1 MKSKIAA
8 TLSSLVLLAGLA
20 SCGGGS
26 SAQTQP
32 SQPLQ
37 PPPPAGMTI
46 GSVTPTSASTGSPDL
61 PITVAGSNFDG
72 MGIIRS
78 RVVWSVNSVIT
89 PLATNF
95 VDSTLLTAVIPA
107 NLLTS
112 RVTAQVLVQNYD
124 HVEGVVDATSNSV
137 SFSVTAH
144 LPTGDSVS
152 PSSDT
157 LGPKGMRQ
165 FVYAI
170 GGQAAAANWTVE
182 EGETGGTVT
191 PGGMYVAPTTAGT
204 YHLVAT
210 SVTDPSKSATATVAV
225 VNSGFAPAGNM
236 NSPRNGHTA
245 TFLNDGKVLIAGG
258 LEEGAGNTIAELF
271 DPVSGTFTTTGSMT
285 TFRTAATATL
295 LANGKVLIA
304 GGLGLGTSSLPRLNS
319 AELYDSSTGTFI
331 VTGSMSV
338 PRFQHTATLLDSG
351 KVLIAGGTDRSGG
364 GGAAVASAELYDP
377 ATGTF
382 AIAGSMLTDRAQHSA
397 TLLANGEVL
406 IVGGW
411 NGHRADAPDDP
422 PWDPL
427 FGELFDPSSAGFKG
441 SGSTST
447 TRFGHTAT
455 RLQDGRVLL
464 LGGVPAT
471 QNLHAQPT
479 NPAYAELY
487 NPASGTFS
495 AAGDFTELR
504 TKYTATLLT
513 GGLLLLVGGEQD
525 SAVVAS
531 ADLFDSSSNSSV
543 PTGGLVTP
551 RSGHTATR
559 LSDGRVLVTGGIGSD
574 GNSLAS
580 AEVYR

>member
-1 MKSKIAA
+1 
-8 TLSSLVLLAGLA
+8 V
-20 SCGGGS
+20 
-26 SAQTQP
+26 
-32 SQPLQ
+32 
-37 PPPPAGMTI
+37 
-46 GSVTPTSASTGSPDL
+46 
-61 PITVAGSNFDG
+61 DG
-72 MGIIRS
+72 
-78 RVVWSVNSVIT
+78 
-89 PLATNF
+89 
-95 VDSTLLTAVIPA
+95 TLLTAVVPA

-144 LPTGDSVS
+144 LPPGDSVS

-157 LGPKGMRQ
+157 LGPRGMRQ

-170 GGQAAAANWTVE
+170 GGQAAAATWTVE
-182 EGETGGTVT
+182 EGEAGGTVT
-191 PGGMYVAPTTAGT
+191 SGGVYVAPSAAGT

-210 SVTDPSKSATATVAV
+210 SVADPSKAATATIAV
-225 VNSGFAPAGNM
+225 VNSGFMPAGNM
-236 NSPRNGHTA
+236 NSPRSGHTA
-245 TFLNDGKVLIAGG
+245 TLLNDGKVLIAGG

-271 DPVSGTFTTTGSMT
+271 DPVTGTFTPTGSMT

-304 GGLGLGTSSLPRLNS
+304 GGLGLGTSSLPRLSS
-319 AELYDSSTGTFI
+319 AELYDRSTGTFA
-331 VTGSMSV
+331 VTGSMAV
-338 PRFQHTATLLDSG
+338 PRFQHTATLLDSS

-382 AIAGSMLTDRAQHSA
+382 AVVGSMLTDRAQHSA
-397 TLLANGEVL
+397 TLLPSGEVL

-411 NGHRADAPDDP
+411 NGHRADGSDDP

-427 FGELFDPSSAGFKG
+427 FGELFDPSIGGFKG

-447 TRFGHTAT
+447 TRFGHTAI

-464 LGGVPAT
+464 LGGIPAI
-471 QNLHAQPT
+471 QNLHVQPT

-495 AAGDFTELR
+495 AAGDFTESR

-513 GGLLLLVGGEQD
+513 NGLVLLVGGEQD

-531 ADLFDSSSNSSV
+531 ADLFDPASNTSAL
-543 PTGGLVTP
+543 TGGLVTP

-559 LSDGRVLVTGGIGSD
+559 LNDGRVLVTGGIGSD